1 MSKVAKLQE
10 RYVPLIGK
18 KMYDT
23 FVEGDQTPTK
33 KYLEY
38 MCKIWTHKKSG
49 NQLSTFTSKN
59 LVNSVIKFDSLLPY
73 IEVKDIYAQ
82 QYFFYHELLNVIKS
96 AEKLKEEN
104 TFVREEHVKVFLETD
119 EYLFLQPTT
128 YRGSLKYGANTRWC
142 TASKTESRSF
152 TNYTNRGTLAYLISK
167 CPDKN
172 LNYEKLAL
180 FIETDNTLSG
190 EVLVYNQQDY
200 TVDESKVLDAGW
212 KMEDWL
218 KVVMTFRTEATNKKI
233 LQTIRKEVKT
243 SLSAIERLDLEKL
256 SKQIKFLNES
266 DGKVDSV
273 IKSAEETINK
283 FLKQIEKQI
292 EYAK

>member
-1 MSKVAKLQE
+1 MSKVTKLQE

-38 MCKIWTHKKSG
+38 MCKLWVHKKNGS
-49 NQLSTFTSKN
+49 QLTNFTSKN
-59 LVNSVIKFDSLLPY
+59 LVNSVIKFETLLPY
-73 IEVKDIYAQ
+73 IEVKDIYSQ
-82 QYFFYHELLNVIKS
+82 QYFFYNELLNVIKS
-96 AEKLKEEN
+96 AEKLKEEK
-104 TFVREEHVKVFLETD
+104 TFVREEHVKVLLETD
-119 EYLFLQPTT
+119 EYLFLQPIT

-142 TASKTESRSF
+142 TASNNESRTF
-152 TNYTNRGTLAYLISK
+152 TNYINRGTLAYLISK
-167 CPDKN
+167 CDDKIQG
-172 LNYEKLAL
+172 YGKLAL
-180 FIETDNTLSG
+180 FMETDNTLSG

-212 KMEDWL
+212 RIEDWL
-218 KVVMTFRTEATNKKI
+218 KIVLTFRTEATNKKI
-233 LQTIRKEVKT
+233 IQTIRKEVKS
-243 SLSAIERLDLEKL
+243 SLSAIEKLDLEKL

-266 DGKVDSV
+266 DGQIDPM
-273 IKSAEETINK
+273 IKTAEETINK